1 MNPVARGGPQ
11 QVEEMMERASG
22 ALGRME
28 YFQAEELSLKA
39 LLRAR
44 GRDDFERMA
53 RICMPLQEAR
63 RQIRQIA
70 LDAGL
75 RPVVTKMPGT
85 EAIEAGCYLLE
96 PPRIGIEARH
106 LRERAARRGVAVMVL
121 AREPLTKAGLWP
133 VVGVGDGDP
142 FPVSVRT
149 RVQPPEGGVPTVEW
163 FVAAQEALGDAAIA
177 GINPKWPAD
186 HRVDD
191 LLELLPA
198 VPDHEKLMQALA
210 RTCGEASV
218 SGVSEMPR
226 RPGMRDVI

>member
-11 QVEEMMERASG
+11 QVEELMERASG

-75 RPVVTKMPGT
+75 RSRN
-85 EAIEAGCYLLE
+85 L
-96 PPRIGIEARH
+96 
-106 LRERAARRGVAVMVL
+106 
-121 AREPLTKAGLWP
+121 
-133 VVGVGDGDP
+133 
-142 FPVSVRT
+142 S
-149 RVQPPEGGVPTVEW
+149 
-163 FVAAQEALGDAAIA
+163 
-177 GINPKWPAD
+177 
-186 HRVDD
+186 
-191 LLELLPA
+191 
-198 VPDHEKLMQALA
+198 
-210 RTCGEASV
+210 S
-218 SGVSEMPR
+218 
-226 RPGMRDVI
+226 